1 MLLGA
6 AYRSGGPGYLLVQID
21 TGTGAVE
28 DVGPSVVRPS
38 GLAFTAI
45 VETPLGDVNLDGV
58 TDFLDIG
65 PFRVLSAGTYQ
76 VEADIDQSGAVDFLD
91 IAPMIAILSAS

>member
-1 MLLGA
+1 M
-6 AYRSGGPGYLLVQID
+6 
-21 TGTGAVE
+21 
-28 DVGPSVVRPS
+28 
-38 GLAFTAI
+38 
-45 VETPLGDVNLDGV
+45 NLDGV

-65 PFRVLSAGTYQ
+65 PFVRVLSAGTYQ